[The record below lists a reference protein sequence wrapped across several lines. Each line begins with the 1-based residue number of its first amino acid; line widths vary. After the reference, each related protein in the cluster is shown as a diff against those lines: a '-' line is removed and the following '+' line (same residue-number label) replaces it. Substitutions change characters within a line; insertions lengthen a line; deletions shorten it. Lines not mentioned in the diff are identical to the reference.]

1 MPKRKRP
8 EEEDSEDED
17 HRGPIVATL
26 HERLD
31 FFDALTHIS
40 ELALGPEVEGV
51 VSEMSSKDNKNT
63 RKCVD
68 YRGPPLLGVCRGSCV
83 CCWPKLTKRPRMD

>member
-31 FFDALTHIS
+31 FDALTHIS

-83 CCWPKLTKRPRMD
+83 CCWSKLTKRSRMD